1 MGMRQMS
8 IGAFVDKKHRPTTKE
23 MLASIGPKGMLW
35 ERLAQ
40 FVADNYRAKDDMAFY
55 GKNYGWAVRYRA
67 GGKALVSM
75 YPGNGDFSVQIVLSR
90 AAAKEAVSLKLGK
103 NVKSVLESAHEFP
116 EGRWLFVKMQSEKDL
131 DDVQELLLVKS
142 RSLSHTKENR
152 VR

>member
-1 MGMRQMS
+1 MDGLS
-8 IGAFVDKKHRPTTKE
+8 VT
-23 MLASIGPKGMLW
+23 GP
-35 ERLAQ
+35 
-40 FVADNYRAKDDMAFY
+40 
-55 GKNYGWAVRYRA
+55 
-67 GGKALVSM
+67 
-75 YPGNGDFSVQIVLSR
+75 
-90 AAAKEAVSLKLGK
+90 AAKEAVSLKLGK